1 MNKNLVVHLSD
12 IHIRL
17 NSRHEEY
24 REVFEKTIE
33 KIKEIKPLGIVIT
46 GDVFHI
52 KINMSPKSVS
62 LAGWFLKE
70 LSKISTVF
78 CIVGNHDLNE
88 KILIQGNTVEPLI
101 EILENGFVLNKEDSK
116 EIIKLYRKNDTYG
129 IYFFKETSFYEF
141 DNGLIFG
148 AFSMID
154 NEKLFLNEKE
164 LDKKYIALYHN
175 PVYGCKMDNGMEN
188 KREDLAKI
196 TDFAGFDIVMLGD
209 IHKYQTFKRK
219 NILEIDESELDKYLK
234 KGWKK
239 ISG

>member
-1 MNKNLVVHLSD
+1 MNKNILVHLSD
-12 IHIRL
+12 LHIRL

-24 REVFEKTIE
+24 KEVFEKTIE
-33 KIKEIKPLGIVIT
+33 KIKEIKPLGIVIS
-46 GDVFHI
+46 GDIFHI

-62 LAGWFLKE
+62 LVGWFLKE
-70 LSKISTVF
+70 LSKISPVF

-116 EIIKLYRKNDTYG
+116 DVIKLYRKNDING
-129 IYFFKETSFYEF
+129 IYFFKETAFYEF
-141 DNGLIFG
+141 DNGIVFG

-154 NEKLFLNEKE
+154 NEKLQLNEKAS
-164 LDKKYIALYHN
+164 DKKYIALYHN
-175 PVYGCKMDNGMEN
+175 PVYGCKLDNGMEN
-188 KREDLAKI
+188 KRDDLVKI
-196 TDFAGFDIVMLGD
+196 SDFSGFDVVMLGD

>member
-24 REVFEKTIE
+24 REVFKKTIE

-154 NEKLFLNEKE
+154 NEKLFK
-164 LDKKYIALYHN
+164 
-175 PVYGCKMDNGMEN
+175 
-188 KREDLAKI
+188 
-196 TDFAGFDIVMLGD
+196 
-209 IHKYQTFKRK
+209 
-219 NILEIDESELDKYLK
+219 
-234 KGWKK
+234 
-239 ISG
+239 